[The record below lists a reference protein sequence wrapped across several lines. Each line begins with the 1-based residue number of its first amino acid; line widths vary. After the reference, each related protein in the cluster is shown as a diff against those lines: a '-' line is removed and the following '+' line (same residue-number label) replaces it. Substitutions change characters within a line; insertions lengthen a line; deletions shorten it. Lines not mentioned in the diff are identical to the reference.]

1 MLMETEIYP
10 SVFAVFDHLKEKGWS
25 GFYHTAPYF
34 EVMQLTDKQLVA
46 SPMPI
51 SPLYRGQ
58 SAIYEPCKA
67 SLYRGQWS
75 KLKKFERLL
84 QLADFKKML
93 QANPQVKD
101 LKDNGLIVNYEALA
115 QHYGIATNMMDM
127 TNSPLVASFFATTQY
142 DAISDSYSPILNY
155 ISMGIIYFSPMG
167 DLSCF
172 SSRNRI
178 WPIGQEALKR
188 PGEQR
193 AFAMIM
199 EENSNFEM
207 LSFKFWHNREASLKV
222 WELTQGGRI
231 LFPYDPMAEKVR
243 IMKKYRIY
251 SMQSL
256 EHVYAENNTF
266 ADSLDNAKT
275 MLETA
280 GCAFIDHLPF
290 AYTKEEIVCI
300 TEEYHRIFPGSFK

>member
-1 MLMETEIYP
+1 METEVYP
-10 SVFAVFDHLKEKGWS
+10 SVFAVFEHLKAKGWP
-25 GFYHTAPYF
+25 GFYHPAPNF

-58 SAIYEPCKA
+58 SAIYEPCKP
-67 SLYRGQWS
+67 SLYRGKWS

-93 QANPQVKD
+93 QVNPQVKE
-101 LKDNGLIVNYEALA
+101 LEENGLIVNYEGLA

-127 TNSPLVASFFATTQY
+127 TNSPLVASFFATTKY
-142 DAISDSYSPILNY
+142 DALSDSYTPILNY
-155 ISMGIIYFSPMG
+155 VSMGVIYFSPIG
-167 DLSCF
+167 DLMCF
-172 SSRNRI
+172 SGKNRI

-193 AFAMIM
+193 AFAMVM

-207 LSFKFWHNREASLKV
+207 LSYKFWHSPEASLKV
-222 WELTQGGRI
+222 WKLTQGGRI
-231 LFPYDPMAEKVR
+231 LFPYDPMVEKVR

-251 SMQSL
+251 SLQSL
-256 EHVYAENNTF
+256 WHVYAENNTF
-266 ADSLDNAKT
+266 ADSLATAKT
-275 MLETA
+275 MLESA
-280 GCAFIDHLPF
+280 GCTFIDHLPF
-290 AYTKEEIVCI
+290 AYTSNEIAYI
-300 TEEYHRIFPGSFK
+300 TEEYHRMYPGSFK